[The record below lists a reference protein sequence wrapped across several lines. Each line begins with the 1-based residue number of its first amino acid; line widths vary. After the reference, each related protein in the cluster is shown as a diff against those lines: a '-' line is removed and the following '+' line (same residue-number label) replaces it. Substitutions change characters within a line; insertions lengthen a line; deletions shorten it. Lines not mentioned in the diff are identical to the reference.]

1 MVRPTR
7 CTAQMLA
14 ALQLTPA
21 ARHRWVVASRALAAI
36 LGGYVL
42 AALSAAALAVFL
54 PLSRADA
61 TLTGTMLSFL
71 VYACAVV
78 WVFAARTA
86 TRAWLGLLLPSAALG
101 MALWLHRITGA
112 A

>member
-1 MVRPTR
+1 
-7 CTAQMLA
+7 MLA

-36 LGGYVL
+36 LGGYGL